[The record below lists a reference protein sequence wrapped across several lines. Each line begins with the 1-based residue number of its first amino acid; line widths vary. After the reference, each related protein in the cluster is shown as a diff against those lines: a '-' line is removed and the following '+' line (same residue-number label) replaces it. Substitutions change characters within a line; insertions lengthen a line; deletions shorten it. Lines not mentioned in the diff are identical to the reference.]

1 MKKLEEKRKE
11 KLKKVSLDGA
21 RTLDLWLSVPVLY
34 HLGYSANWYKK
45 PHHRTIYSH
54 MDFSIAIFTKTWI
67 ILGLGTRWLFY
78 PLGYTFKLH
87 WQTWG
92 RVRSW
97 KYSHFT
103 TRSIIE
109 RFSKKCSLRST
120 VQAGP
125 ILFYQVIGRLPR
137 YVMLKYFWNR
147 KSLFL
152 LTFWTFWSLPEHCA
166 IFVNV

>member
-1 MKKLEEKRKE
+1 MGLEPSTS
-11 KLKKVSLDGA
+11 SLERYCSITSTIQPIDT
-21 RTLDLWLSVPVLY
+21 RSL
-34 HLGYSANWYKK
+34 HQ
-45 PHHRTIYSH
+45 RCIYSH
-54 MDFSIAIFTKTWI
+54 KDILNAIFIKKRSIAA
-67 ILGLGTRWLFY
+67 LVTRWVFY
-78 PLGYTFKLH
+78 PQGSTFILH
-87 WQTWG
+87 WETRG

-103 TRSIIE
+103 TSSIIE
-109 RFSKKCSLRST
+109 RFPKKCSLRST

-166 IFVNV
+166 IFWRWNTPCCELLS